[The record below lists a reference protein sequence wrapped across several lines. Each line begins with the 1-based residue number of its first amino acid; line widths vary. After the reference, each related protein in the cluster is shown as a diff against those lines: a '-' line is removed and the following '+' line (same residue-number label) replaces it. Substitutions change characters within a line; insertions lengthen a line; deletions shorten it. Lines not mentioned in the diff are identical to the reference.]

1 MVFCGLFPVD
11 SSEFE
16 DLRDA
21 IEKLALND
29 ASFSYEM
36 ETSAALGFGFR
47 CGFLGL
53 LHLEVIR
60 DRIEREYNIELITT
74 APSVIYHIYM
84 RDGEQIELHN
94 PADMPDLSKVDHLE
108 EPRIKATILVPDEFL
123 GDVLK
128 PAKTG
133 AVFNLI

>member
-1 MVFCGLFPVD
+1 MD
-11 SSEFE
+11 SSNLN
-16 DLRDA
+16 LRDA

-29 ASFSYEM
+29 ASSFEM

-74 APSVIYHIYM
+74 APSAIYHIYM
-84 RDGEQIELHN
+84 RDG
-94 PADMPDLSKVDHLE
+94 K
-108 EPRIKATILVPDEFL
+108 
-123 GDVLK
+123 
-128 PAKTG
+128 
-133 AVFNLI
+133 